1 MHSRN
6 VPTYKHYPKLHR
18 GSPSRPKN
26 MVQNLKTRLLLSKL
40 SIRQRLPLLICS
52 LLLFTISIYGFL
64 NYYSLRKAAL
74 GVGKVR
80 IGLLSNQIGSM
91 LAQQAQTIRRTT
103 RAAAAQKSVTAYL
116 HTHSNQYRADAL
128 NELDKLHRDSTWVS
142 VELLDINKQTVLRS
156 AKSTV
161 HVPIPISEVLLSTPI
176 MPDSC
181 QIGKFYNDNGTLY
194 YPIIAG
200 VSANGKLS
208 GYLVSWQLLHTSSQA
223 VAQLSQLMGSGSRL
237 YLGNKDTSVWT
248 DMIKPTPGPPFRVG
262 HENELIEYSDKD
274 IGKLYAKGQQ
284 VYHTPWLVVIV
295 FPEKNILESAQSVI
309 PWILSFG
316 LVLMVIG
323 ILAAHVVSRDIT
335 RPLSLLTDAARAMP
349 EGEQQTIDIPGND
362 ELGQLATAFNRM
374 TSQIY
379 QMWQDLEQKVQDRT
393 WQLERANKELDAFSY
408 SVSHDLRTP
417 LRAING
423 YAVMLQEDYGP
434 LFDAEGNRIISNIV
448 TNATRMGQLIDDLLT
463 FARLGKK
470 DLALTNV
477 DMQVL
482 AHTVVNELLQNEDDK
497 DYDIQITGLPPA
509 QADAGMIKQVLMNL
523 VSNAIKYSS
532 KKEHPAIQIG
542 GEDHG
547 NQTVYFV
554 KDNGAGFDMAYA
566 DKLFGVFQ
574 RLHSQEE
581 FAGTGVGLALV
592 KRIIDKH
599 HGTIHAEGQEGQG
612 ATFYFHLP
620 KKYEYERQQSGDL
633 IGRG

>member
-1 MHSRN
+1 MC
-6 VPTYKHYPKLHR
+6 PTCKHYQNYTR
-18 GSPSRPKN
+18 SPIPAKN
-26 MVQNLKTRLLLSKL
+26 NMIPNLKTRLLLGKL
-40 SIRQRLPLLICS
+40 SIRQRLPLLICG
-52 LLLFTISIYGFL
+52 LLLFTISIYGLL

-80 IGLLSNQIGSM
+80 ISLLSNQIGGM
-91 LAQQAQTIRRTT
+91 LSQQAQTVRRIT
-103 RAAAAQKSVTAYL
+103 RATAAQKSVTGYL
-116 HTHSNQYRADAL
+116 HTRDDQYRADAL
-128 NELDKLHRDSTWVS
+128 GEMDKLHRDSTWVS
-142 VELLDINKQTVLRS
+142 VELLDTNKQMVLRS
-156 AKSTV
+156 TKSTR
-161 HVPIPISEVLLSTPI
+161 HVSVPLSEVLRSTPI

-181 QIGKFYNDNGTLY
+181 RIGKFYNINGTLY

-200 VSANGKLS
+200 ISANGKLS
-208 GYLVSWQLLHTSSQA
+208 GYLVSWQMLHTTPQA
-223 VAQLSQLMGSGSRL
+223 VTQLSQLMGSGSRL
-237 YLGNKDTSVWT
+237 YLGNSDASMWT
-248 DMIKPTPGPPFRVG
+248 DMIRPIPGPPFHIG
-262 HENELIEYSDKD
+262 HENELIEYDDKED
-274 IGKLYAKGQQ
+274 GKLYAKAQP
-284 VYHTPWLVVIV
+284 VYHTQWLVVIA
-295 FPEKNILESAQSVI
+295 FPEKNILEGARSVI
-309 PWILSFG
+309 PWILAFG

-323 ILAAHVVSRDIT
+323 ILAAHIVSRDIT
-335 RPLSLLTDAARAMP
+335 RPLSLLTNAARAMP
-349 EGEQQTIDIPGND
+349 EGEQLTIDIPGND

-374 TSQIY
+374 TGQIY
-379 QMWQDLEQKVQDRT
+379 LMWHDLEQKVQDRT

-434 LFDAEGNRIISNIV
+434 QFDAEGNRIINNII

-470 DLALTNV
+470 DLVLTHV
-477 DMQVL
+477 DMQGL

-509 QADAGMIKQVLMNL
+509 EADAGMVKQVLMNL

-532 KKEHPAIQIG
+532 KKEHPIIQIG
-542 GEDHG
+542 GEDHE
-547 NQTVYFV
+547 NETVYFV

-592 KRIIDKH
+592 KRVIDKH
-599 HGTIHAEGQEGQG
+599 KGTIRAEGKEGQG
-612 ATFYFHLP
+612 AAFYFHLP
-620 KKYEYERQQSGDL
+620 KKYNYERQQSGDL